1 MSFLCFLCEKGFA
14 EDDDLHWCPN
24 CKVIS
29 MHEKCGVELSDEEVT
44 LHRDAREPSGV
55 PFLEA
60 CKCQTNCAFNIE
72 VCQKDDDDEG
82 EELEV

>member
-1 MSFLCFLCEKGFA
+1 
-14 EDDDLHWCPN
+14 
-24 CKVIS
+24 

-60 CKCQTNCAFNIE
+60 YKCQKNCAFNIE
-72 VCQKDDDDEG
+72 VYQKEDEDDG